1 MPASVFVYPIIASF
15 ICSPVGTI
23 DSVAKIGY
31 FTETEPITYSG
42 RVYIDHED
50 IDSISLVR
58 HVECEVNFGGSSP
71 TYRYYYNTTQKEGK
85 IKKIREIRNDMDSLI
100 YVLEQ
105 RQDGGSVSNNEVFY
119 YVRTFRK
126 RYSNDHITWKNVCG
140 EINQDVIDTLD
151 NDRSHNRTYPGYFS
165 SFMKKGT
172 FDETVHQYCHYL
184 DSPRKLLNPEKPESQ
199 TIDLIHR
206 MAVRNGVYPFNQAR
220 RDGPVYKAVVSWAGD
235 LQTQTKTLENEN
247 EITEEK
253 LFNTNESFSYEDLA
267 ADIDGFNISYPL
279 AETTSVSSR
288 RKQYYSRRNND
299 SQYRYNRFMVNTV
312 SNYYSKPSDRYTNLQ
327 KYFEKMVFDRMALR
341 LEDNGSIS
349 EITGWHPIKYHFLGG
364 EQKESE
370 DIDTSSQWPSKEARS
385 KACKVF
391 IKHILK
397 KAGAEEQIPL

>member
-1 MPASVFVYPIIASF
+1 MPASVFVYPIIVSF
-15 ICSPVGTI
+15 ICSPVGTT

-50 IDSISLVR
+50 IDSISLVK

-105 RQDGGSVSNNEVFY
+105 RQDGSALSNNEVFY
-119 YVRTFRK
+119 YVRTFKRK
-126 RYSNDHITWKNVCG
+126 YSNQNIAWNLVCG
-140 EINQDVIDTLD
+140 EISQDVIDKLD
-151 NDRSHNRTYPGYFS
+151 SDYSHNRTYPNYFS
-165 SFMKKGT
+165 SFLDS
-172 FDETVHQYCHYL
+172 DEIDGTVHNNYYRSNIKYVLL
-184 DSPRKLLNPEKPESQ
+184 DPEKPESQ